1 MGIGDRRYSE
11 AQIAAVIWTCLDGPR
26 RVSVPEAMR
35 HATAGTLTGPDGKRL
50 DPFEGN
56 VGTFRDYVAREG
68 RKRRRAETIAAGGR
82 NAGAIL
88 AARLVDVGER
98 EVRRLEVR
106 AQRGAKNKPTAG
118 EIREC
123 AAMLRELV
131 KLSREAGLPDP
142 RPDEPAP
149 GDTTGNGNT
158 AGTLAA
164 EITGAAPASP
174 RPIV

>member
-35 HATAGTLTGPDGKRL
+35 HAAAGTLEGPDGRRVPAF
-50 DPFEGN
+50 DGN
-56 VGTFRDYVAREG
+56 IGTFRSYVAAEG
-68 RKRRRAETIAAGGR
+68 RKRRRAETIAAGGK

-98 EVRRLEVR
+98 QVRRVENR
-106 AQRGAKNKPTAG
+106 ANRGKATTR

-123 AAMLRELV
+123 AALVRDLV
-131 KLSREAGLPDP
+131 KLAREAGLPDP

-149 GDTTGNGNT
+149 GDDTGNGNGT
-158 AGTLAA
+158 GTLAA
-164 EITGAAPASP
+164 EITAAMPASP

>member
-35 HATAGTLTGPDGKRL
+35 HAAAGTLIGPDGKRL
-50 DPFEGN
+50 DAFEGN

-98 EVRRLEVR
+98 QVRSLGFAGLALDWRSGRCRRRLKRPRKGQIVGLSFERLALDRHV
-106 AQRGAKNKPTAG
+106 GAG
-118 EIREC
+118 WFDDC
-123 AAMLRELV
+123 V
-131 KLSREAGLPDP
+131 FFGWW
-142 RPDEPAP
+142 
-149 GDTTGNGNT
+149 G
-158 AGTLAA
+158 
-164 EITGAAPASP
+164 
-174 RPIV
+174 

>member
-35 HATAGTLTGPDGKRL
+35 HAAAGTLIGPDGKRL
-50 DPFEGN
+50 DAFEGN

-98 EVRRLEVR
+98 QVRRVENR
-106 AQRGAKNKPTAG
+106 ANRGKATTR

-149 GDTTGNGNT
+149 GETTTGDN

>member
-1 MGIGDRRYSE
+1 
-11 AQIAAVIWTCLDGPR
+11 
-26 RVSVPEAMR
+26 MR

-98 EVRRLEVR
+98 EVRRLEIR
-106 AQRGAKNKPTAG
+106 AQRGAKNKPSAG
-118 EIREC
+118 EIRDC

-158 AGTLAA
+158 AGTLAD
-164 EITGAAPASP
+164 EITAAAPASP